1 MPGFGYFPEATN
13 QFSTNNEPRAPY
25 PFVQRPPRSPTL
37 RGYPPNST
45 YPPFGG
51 IPAEYVAPAANPFAL
66 YSESQQMPSRT
77 QPANARYSHQGLGP
91 KKFPYYYSGSDEPLT
106 GDDGPDKPRVEII
119 SQGFIPSAEDVAIKS
134 TPNEAVG
141 SSAAASHASQ
151 EDSDSSTDST
161 VQANHS
167 RTERNPTSNRA
178 RQGVKR
184 RSSHQPRA
192 FQSTEGADVGKS
204 SLPAGAKRHELNKRG
219 AEKPPTRQTRHTQLK
234 EAKEKLA
241 SLQSK
246 LAQAEAER
254 KHDTAADLRY
264 YAIPETE
271 EKIRILE

>member
-1 MPGFGYFPEATN
+1 MPGFGYFPEATKY
-13 QFSTNNEPRAPY
+13 FSTDNEPRAPY

-37 RGYPPNST
+37 RGYPPNTT

-51 IPAEYVAPAANPFAL
+51 IPAEYVASGANPFTP
-66 YSESQQMPSRT
+66 YSESQQMPARA

-106 GDDGPDKPRVEII
+106 GEDGPDKPPVETIR
-119 SQGFIPSAEDVAIKS
+119 SGSTPSAEDVAIKN
-134 TPNEAVG
+134 TPNGAAG
-141 SSAAASHASQ
+141 SSAAASHARQ
-151 EDSDSSTDST
+151 EDSDSSTDGT
-161 VQANHS
+161 AQAYHS
-167 RTERNPTSNRA
+167 GTERNPTSSRA
-178 RQGVKR
+178 RQGVKH
-184 RSSHQPRA
+184 RSGHQSRA
-192 FQSTEGADVGKS
+192 FKSTEDADVGKS
-204 SLPAGAKRHELNKRG
+204 SLPAGAKRPELNKRG
-219 AEKPPTRQTRHTQLK
+219 AEKPSTRQTRHIQLK

-271 EKIRILE
+271 EKIRKLE